1 MTVGIDIHA
10 VLLAA
15 GRSRRMG
22 RNNKLLLDVDG
33 VPLVRKSAI
42 NILNSNVADM
52 TVVTG
57 FDEDKIV
64 DALSDLNV
72 NFVKNVNFREG
83 LSSSLKAALA
93 NITPSPSA
101 VSVCLADMPKIQPE
115 YINRLIENFDP
126 LMNCEICIPTNNGKR
141 GNPVLIGSR
150 FFPHIFETSGD
161 YGAKH
166 VMKQHPDKIVEVEIG
181 TSDIHFDIDTQD
193 EYDNFTT
200 SGISTGS
207 E

>member
-1 MTVGIDIHA
+1 MTVHKDIHA

-15 GRSRRMG
+15 GRSKRMG
-22 RNNKLLLDVDG
+22 RTNKLLLDVDG
-33 VPLVRKSAI
+33 IPLVRKSAI

-57 FDEDKIV
+57 FDEEKIV
-64 DALSDLNV
+64 DALSGLNV

-83 LSSSLKAALA
+83 LSSSLKTGLT

-101 VSVCLADMPKIQPE
+101 VIICLADMPKIQPE
-115 YINRLIENFDP
+115 HLNQLIENFDP
-126 LMNCEICIPTNNGKR
+126 SKGFEICIPTNKGKR

-161 YGAKH
+161 FGAKH
-166 VMKQHPDKIVEVEIG
+166 VMMQHPDKIVEVEIG
-181 TSDIHFDIDTQD
+181 TSDIHLDIDTQD
-193 EYDNFTT
+193 EYKKFTT
-200 SGISTGS
+200 SGL
-207 E
+207 